1 MGENQ
6 RFPNTSTPAGR
17 KPPAADSRNAA
28 STVQA
33 DVARYFAGVNVE
45 SEYLKNLLAETVRKI
60 LQSGDQDDLRFGS
73 VVEGHPIA
81 GGIAEVTGDHCIRID
96 SRQLK
101 HYEEP
106 VAMALLAHELA
117 HDHLRHFKTWKNN
130 LDNEHSA
137 DNQARAWGFNIDQFR
152 KTFGP
157 PVMNSRLQ
165 QIAVIR

>member
-1 MGENQ
+1 MTENK
-6 RFPNTSTPAGR
+6 RFSNTPTPAGH
-17 KPPAADSRNAA
+17 KPPAADFHDAA

-33 DVARYFAGVNVE
+33 DMARYFAGVNVE
-45 SEYLKNLLAETVRKI
+45 SEYLKNLLAKTIWII
-60 LQSGDQDDLRFGS
+60 LLSGDRNDLCFGS
-73 VVEGHPIA
+73 VVEGHTIA

-130 LDNEHSA
+130 LDDEHSA
-137 DNQARAWGFNIDQFR
+137 DNLAKKWG
-152 KTFGP
+152 
-157 PVMNSRLQ
+157 
-165 QIAVIR
+165 